1 VSDYNSKR
9 DRHRLIALD
18 AQLAE
23 IADAVLSQAIKQ
35 RIRETAH
42 AYALWLEADDALSE
56 LGIDV
61 TINGGIE
68 FPDADDQNIGVGVVS
83 VDEIKIGTVSV
94 KSVEL
99 QGEEYDDP
107 GVQTP

>member
-1 VSDYNSKR
+1 MSDYNSKR
-9 DRHRLIALD
+9 DRHRLFALD
-18 AQLAE
+18 AQLAQ
-23 IADAVLSQAIKQ
+23 IDDAVLSQGIKQ

-61 TINGGIE
+61 AIDGGIE
-68 FPDADDQNIGVGVVS
+68 FPDADDQNIGVGVVKIDS
-83 VDEIKIGTVSV
+83 IKIGIHTV

-99 QGEEYDDP
+99 HIEDDEP
-107 GVQTP
+107 

>member
-1 VSDYNSKR
+1 MSKYNSKR

-18 AQLAE
+18 AQLGE
-23 IADAVLSQAIKQ
+23 ISDALLSVAIKQ
-35 RIRETAH
+35 KIREMAH

-61 TINGGIE
+61 QIAGGIE
-68 FPDADDQNIGVGVVS
+68 FPDGEDQNTGVGVVS
-83 VDEIKIGTVSV
+83 IETIKIGVNTV

-99 QGEEYDDP
+99 HIESEEA
-107 GVQTP
+107 